1 MDGMGGVGSDCPMGD
16 DKPTSFSPVAVHI
29 STRDVEALPAWDANM
44 RLTAGANAI
53 NSAATRASHAV
64 RLNREDERI
73 TTVL

>member
-1 MDGMGGVGSDCPMGD
+1 MGVIGSDFPPD
-16 DKPTSFSPVAVHI
+16 NERSINFSPVAVHI
-29 STRDVEALPAWDANM
+29 STRDVEALPTWDANM

-73 TTVL
+73 TTIL

>member
-1 MDGMGGVGSDCPMGD
+1 MGVIGSDF
-16 DKPTSFSPVAVHI
+16 PTGNERSINFSPVAVHI